1 MNIIANLNNVTPITT
16 ARKTRRKIGYKRLS
30 LNKHDKLDD
39 ALKAA
44 RNEAERIKRI
54 VVRHSDPG
62 DPIVEKLERFWEQ
75 YEAIRWA
82 LYERRSRDYS
92 KKEQVLHYARKLP
105 SDA

>member
-1 MNIIANLNNVTPITT
+1 MRDKTITNNVTPITA
-16 ARKTRRKIGYKRLS
+16 ARKSKPKTGYKRLS
-30 LNKHDKLDD
+30 LNKYDKLDD

-44 RNEAERIKRI
+44 RNEADRIKRI
-54 VVRHSDPG
+54 VARHSGPG
-62 DPIVEKLERFWEQ
+62 GPIVEKLECFWEQ

-92 KKEQVLHYARKLP
+92 KKEQALHYARKLP

>member
-1 MNIIANLNNVTPITT
+1 MKSIANLNNVTPIAA
-16 ARKTRRKIGYKRLS
+16 ARKNRRKAGYKRLS

-54 VVRHSDPG
+54 VARHSDPG
-62 DPIVEKLERFWEQ
+62 DPIVARLDRFWGQ
-75 YEAIRWA
+75 YEAIRWD
-82 LYERRSRDYS
+82 LTLRCNGDYS
-92 KKEQVLHYARKLP
+92 QKEQALHCARKLP